1 MGAPVAPEP
10 AGARR
15 GVILDGEMPS
25 CTQTDKAHLARAI
38 ELADKGGCAVK
49 PNPVVGAVVARDGEI
64 LGEGWH
70 ERYGSAHAE
79 VNAIEACGL
88 ADLSGATLYVSLEP
102 CCHEGKTPP
111 CTDAILQAG
120 IKRVVVASDDPTEKA
135 SGRGLGILRD
145 EGVEVVIAD
154 GELAASARLLNQA
167 FRKHARVGRPWVL
180 FKSAMTLDGKVATR
194 TGDSKWISGED
205 SRELAHRWR
214 ASVDAVVVGIGTALA
229 DDPQLTA
236 RPDGLLAELG
246 EQPRRVVFDS
256 LARLAPTSQLVAAA
270 AEIPLT
276 VVVSRAAARGD
287 MDALEAAGVQVLV
300 ATGENE
306 PARVRSGLDQL
317 GGLGVASVLLE
328 GGPHLA
334 GAFLDAGEI
343 DEIRLFLAPLLLG
356 GSAARD
362 PLEGEGVERISE
374 ALRALTFGCQG
385 VGEDLL
391 VSARLREW

>member
-1 MGAPVAPEP
+1 MT
-10 AGARR
+10 
-15 GVILDGEMPS
+15 IS
-25 CTQTDKAHLARAI
+25 TDTDRAHLARAI
-38 ELADKGGCAVK
+38 ELAQKGDGVVK
-49 PNPVVGAVVARDGEI
+49 PNPVVGAVIARDGEV

-70 ERYGSAHAE
+70 ERFGAAHAE

-111 CTDAILQAG
+111 CTDAILQSG
-120 IKRVVVASDDPTEKA
+120 IRRVVVGSDDPTEKA
-135 SGRGLGILRD
+135 AGRGLGILRD
-145 EGVEVVIAD
+145 EGIEVLMAE
-154 GELAASARLLNQA
+154 GELATRARLLNQA
-167 FRKHARVGRPWVL
+167 FRKRARVGRPWVL

-194 TGDSKWISGED
+194 AGDSKWISGED
-205 SRELAHRWR
+205 SRNLAHRWR

-236 RPDGLLAELG
+236 RPEGLTADLER
-246 EQPRRVVFDS
+246 QPRRVVFDS
-256 LARLAPTSQLVAAA
+256 LARVPPTSQLVGAAA
-270 AEIPLT
+270 QVPLT
-276 VVVSRAAARGD
+276 VVVSRAAARAD
-287 MDALEAAGVQVLV
+287 TDALEAAGVQVLV

-306 PARVRSGLDQL
+306 PARVRSALDQL
-317 GGLGVASVLLE
+317 GSQGVSAVLLE

-356 GSAARD
+356 GRTARD

-374 ALRALTFGCQG
+374 ALRALTFECES

-391 VSARLREW
+391 ISARLREW

>member
-1 MGAPVAPEP
+1 MTV
-10 AGARR
+10 
-15 GVILDGEMPS
+15 V
-25 CTQTDKAHLARAI
+25 TDTDRLHLARAI
-38 ELADKGGCAVK
+38 ELAGRGVGAVK
-49 PNPVVGAVVARDGEI
+49 PNPVVGAVVARNGEV

-70 ERYGSAHAE
+70 ERFGAAHAE

-111 CTDAILQAG
+111 CTEAIVQAG
-120 IKRVVVASDDPTEKA
+120 IGRVVVGSDDPTEKA
-135 SGRGLGILRD
+135 AGRGLGILRD

-154 GELAASARLLNQA
+154 GELATRARLLNQA
-167 FRKHARVGRPWVL
+167 FRKYARVGRPWVL

-194 TGDSKWISGED
+194 AGDSQWISGNA

-229 DDPQLTA
+229 DDPLLTA
-236 RPDGLLAELG
+236 RPDGTPTCPS

-256 LARLAPTSQLVAAA
+256 LARLPSDSRLLAAA

-276 VVVSRAAARGD
+276 VVVSRAAARAD
-287 MDALEAAGVQVLV
+287 TDALEAAGVQVLV

-306 PARVRSGLDQL
+306 PARVRSALDQL
-317 GGLGVASVLLE
+317 GQLGVASLLLE

-343 DEIRLFLAPLLLG
+343 DEIRLFLAPLLFG
-356 GSAARD
+356 GRTARD
-362 PLEGEGVERISE
+362 PLEGEGVESI
-374 ALRALTFGCQG
+374 ADAVRALTFDCER

>member
-1 MGAPVAPEP
+1 MSA
-10 AGARR
+10 
-15 GVILDGEMPS
+15 
-25 CTQTDKAHLARAI
+25 TTDTDREHLARAI
-38 ELADKGGCAVK
+38 ELAGRGVGAVK
-49 PNPVVGAVVARDGEI
+49 PNPAVGAVIARDGEV

-70 ERYGSAHAE
+70 ERFGAAHAE

-88 ADLSGATLYVSLEP
+88 ADLSEATLYVSLEP

-111 CTDAILQAG
+111 CTEAIVQAG
-120 IKRVVVASDDPTEKA
+120 IRRVVVGSDDPTEKA
-135 SGRGLGILRD
+135 AGRGLGILRD
-145 EGVEVVIAD
+145 EGVEVVLAE
-154 GELAASARLLNQA
+154 GELATQARLLNQA

-194 TGDSKWISGED
+194 AGDSQWISGEA

-236 RPDGLLAELG
+236 RPEGTPSDPA

-256 LARLAPTSQLVAAA
+256 LARLPPTSQLVVAA

-276 VVVSRAAARGD
+276 VVVSRAAARAD
-287 MDALEAAGVQVLV
+287 TDVLETSGAQIVV

-306 PARVRSGLDQL
+306 PARVRSALDQL
-317 GGLGVASVLLE
+317 GALGVASLLLE

-356 GSAARD
+356 GRTARD

-374 ALRALTFGCQG
+374 ALRALTFDCSR

>member
-1 MGAPVAPEP
+1 MTA
-10 AGARR
+10 
-15 GVILDGEMPS
+15 
-25 CTQTDKAHLARAI
+25 TTDTDRLHLARAI
-38 ELADKGGCAVK
+38 ELAGRGVGAVK
-49 PNPVVGAVVARDGEI
+49 PNPAVGAVIARDGEV

-70 ERYGSAHAE
+70 ERFGAAHAE

-88 ADLSGATLYVSLEP
+88 ADLSGATLYISLEP

-111 CTDAILQAG
+111 CTDAIVQAG
-120 IKRVVVASDDPTEKA
+120 IRRVVVGSDDPTEKA
-135 SGRGLGILRD
+135 AGRGLGILRD
-145 EGVEVVIAD
+145 EGIEVVLAD
-154 GELAASARLLNQA
+154 GELATQARLLNQA

-194 TGDSKWISGED
+194 AGDSQWISGD
-205 SRELAHRWR
+205 ASRELAHRWR

-236 RPDGLLAELG
+236 RPAGTPAEPCQ
-246 EQPRRVVFDS
+246 QPRRVVFDS
-256 LARLAPTSQLVAAA
+256 LARLPPTSQLVAAA

-276 VVVSRAAARGD
+276 IVVSRAAARAD
-287 MDALEAAGVQVLV
+287 TDVLATSGVQVLV

-306 PARVRSGLDQL
+306 PARVRSALDQL
-317 GGLGVASVLLE
+317 GALGVASLLLE

-343 DEIRLFLAPLLLG
+343 DELRLFLAPLLLG
-356 GSAARD
+356 GRTARD

-374 ALRALTFGCQG
+374 ALRALSFDCER
-385 VGEDLL
+385 VGDDLL

>member
-1 MGAPVAPEP
+1 
-10 AGARR
+10 
-15 GVILDGEMPS
+15 MPT
-25 CTQTDKAHLARAI
+25 CTDTDRANLARAI
-38 ELADKGGCAVK
+38 ELARKGLGAVK
-49 PNPVVGAVVARDGEI
+49 PNPVVGAVVARDGET

-70 ERYGSAHAE
+70 EEFGGLHAE

-88 ADLSGATLYVSLEP
+88 EDLSGATLYVSLEP

-120 IKRVVVASDDPTEKA
+120 IRRVVIASDDPTEKA

-145 EGVEVVIAD
+145 EGVEVILAD

-205 SRELAHRWR
+205 SRGLAHRWR

-236 RPDGLLAELG
+236 RPDGPLAELG
-246 EQPRRVVFDS
+246 TQPRRVVFDS
-256 LARLAPTSQLVAAA
+256 LARLPPTSQLVAAA

-276 VVVSRAAARGD
+276 VIVSRAAARAD
-287 MDALEAAGVQVLV
+287 TDALEAAGVQVLV

-317 GGLGVASVLLE
+317 GAQGVTSVLLE

-334 GAFLDAGEI
+334 GAFLDTNEI

-362 PLEGEGVERISE
+362 PIEGKGVERISE
-374 ALRALTFGCQG
+374 SLRALTFDCESI
-385 VGEDLL
+385 GEDLL
-391 VSARLREW
+391 ISARLREW

>member
-1 MGAPVAPEP
+1 
-10 AGARR
+10 
-15 GVILDGEMPS
+15 MPS
-25 CTQTDKAHLARAI
+25 CTETDKTFLMRAI
-38 ELADKGGCAVK
+38 ELAARGAGSVK
-49 PNPVVGAVVARDGEI
+49 PNPVVGAVVARDGEL

-70 ERYGSAHAE
+70 QEYGGAHAE

-88 ADLSGATLYVSLEP
+88 EDLADATLYVSLEP

-120 IKRVVVASDDPTEKA
+120 IRRVVIASDDPTEKA

-145 EGVEVVIAD
+145 EGVEVVLAD
-154 GELAASARLLNQA
+154 GDLATKARLLNQA

-194 TGDSKWISGED
+194 SGDSKWISGEA
-205 SRELAHRWR
+205 SRDVAHRWR
-214 ASVDAVVVGIGTALA
+214 AAVDAVVVGIGTALA

-236 RPDGLLAELG
+236 RPAGLLAEPG
-246 EQPRRVVFDS
+246 VQPRRVVFDS
-256 LARLAPTSQLVAAA
+256 LARIPPGSQLVAAA

-276 VVVSRAAARGD
+276 VVVSRAAARAD
-287 MDALEAAGVQVLV
+287 TDALEAAGVQVIL

-306 PARVRSGLDQL
+306 PGRVRSALDQL
-317 GGLGVASVLLE
+317 GMMGVHSVLLE

-343 DEIRLFLAPLLLG
+343 DELRLFLAPLLLG

-374 ALRALTFGCQG
+374 ALRALSFDCES

-391 VSARLREW
+391 ISARLREW

>member
-1 MGAPVAPEP
+1 MTIG
-10 AGARR
+10 
-15 GVILDGEMPS
+15 
-25 CTQTDKAHLARAI
+25 TDTDRLHLARAI
-38 ELADKGGCAVK
+38 ELAGRGVGAVK
-49 PNPVVGAVVARDGEI
+49 PNPVVGAVIARDGEV

-70 ERYGSAHAE
+70 ERFGAAHAE

-88 ADLSGATLYVSLEP
+88 ADLTGATLYVSLEP

-111 CTDAILQAG
+111 CTDAIVQAG
-120 IKRVVVASDDPTEKA
+120 IGRVVVGSDDPTEKA
-135 SGRGLGILRD
+135 AGRGLGILRD
-145 EGVEVVIAD
+145 EGIEVVMAD
-154 GELAASARLLNQA
+154 GELATRARLLNQA
-167 FRKHARVGRPWVL
+167 FRKHARTGRPWVL

-194 TGDSKWISGED
+194 AGDSQWISGEA

-236 RPDGLLAELG
+236 RPDGTPACPS

-256 LARLAPTSQLVAAA
+256 LARLPSDSRLLAAA

-276 VVVSRAAARGD
+276 VVVSRAAARAD
-287 MDALEAAGVQVLV
+287 TDALEAAGVQVVV

-306 PARVRSGLDQL
+306 PARVRSALDQL
-317 GGLGVASVLLE
+317 GQLGVASLLLE

-356 GSAARD
+356 GRTARD
-362 PLEGEGVERISE
+362 PLEGEGVERISD
-374 ALRALTFGCQG
+374 ALRALTFDCER

-391 VSARLREW
+391 VCARLREW

>member
-1 MGAPVAPEP
+1 VG
-10 AGARR
+10 
-15 GVILDGEMPS
+15 
-25 CTQTDKAHLARAI
+25 
-38 ELADKGGCAVK
+38 AVK
-49 PNPVVGAVVARDGEI
+49 PNPAVGAVIARDGEV

-70 ERYGSAHAE
+70 ERFGAAHAE
-79 VNAIEACGL
+79 VNAIEACGM
-88 ADLSGATLYVSLEP
+88 ADLSGATLYISLEP

-111 CTDAILQAG
+111 CTEAIVQAG
-120 IKRVVVASDDPTEKA
+120 IRRVVVGSDDPTEKA
-135 SGRGLGILRD
+135 AGRGLGILRD
-145 EGVEVVIAD
+145 EGIEVVMAD
-154 GELAASARLLNQA
+154 GELATQARLLNQA

-194 TGDSKWISGED
+194 AGDSQWISGQD

-236 RPDGLLAELG
+236 RPEGTPTEPA

-256 LARLAPTSQLVAAA
+256 LARLPPGSRLLAAV

-276 VVVSRAAARGD
+276 IVVSRAAARAD
-287 MDALEAAGVQVLV
+287 TDALEAAGAHVLV

-306 PARVRSGLDQL
+306 PARVRSALDQL
-317 GGLGVASVLLE
+317 GQLGVASLLLE

-356 GSAARD
+356 GRTARD

-374 ALRALTFGCQG
+374 ALRALTFDCERIGD
-385 VGEDLL
+385 DLL

>member
-1 MGAPVAPEP
+1 MTV
-10 AGARR
+10 
-15 GVILDGEMPS
+15 V
-25 CTQTDKAHLARAI
+25 TDTDQLHLARAI
-38 ELADKGGCAVK
+38 ELAGRGVGAVK
-49 PNPVVGAVVARDGEI
+49 PNPVVGAVIAREGEV

-70 ERYGSAHAE
+70 ERFGAAHAE

-88 ADLSGATLYVSLEP
+88 ADLTGATLYVSLEP

-111 CTDAILQAG
+111 CTEAIVQAG
-120 IKRVVVASDDPTEKA
+120 IGRVVVGSDDPTEKA
-135 SGRGLGILRD
+135 AGRGLGILRD
-145 EGVEVVIAD
+145 EGVEVVLAD
-154 GELAASARLLNQA
+154 GELATHARLLNQA
-167 FRKHARVGRPWVL
+167 FRKHARTGRPWVL

-194 TGDSKWISGED
+194 AGDSQWISGEE
-205 SRELAHRWR
+205 SRALAHQWR

-236 RPDGLLAELG
+236 RPEGTPACPS

-256 LARLAPTSQLVAAA
+256 LARLPSDSRLLAAT

-276 VVVSRAAARGD
+276 VIVSRAAARAD
-287 MDALEAAGVQVLV
+287 TDALEAAGAQVLL

-306 PARVRSGLDQL
+306 PARVRSALDQL
-317 GGLGVASVLLE
+317 GQLGVASALLE

-356 GSAARD
+356 GRTARD

-374 ALRALTFGCQG
+374 ALRALSFDCERI
-385 VGEDLL
+385 GEDLL
-391 VSARLREW
+391 VCARLREW